1 MRQGGFKPKGHNSG
15 TYWVRANAQ
24 TGGRKKKTKQK
35 VGVDT
40 NGDGKIDSYVDVNSE
55 LVKRDEERTSVD
67 GNPHPLLQWGVSL
80 VLVVAIVIWFFLTY
94 GFA

>member
-1 MRQGGFKPKGHNSG
+1 MRQGGMKPKSHSSG
-15 TYWVRANAQ
+15 VYWVRANAQ

-40 NGDGKIDSYVDVNSE
+40 DGDGKIDTYVDVDSE
-55 LVKRDEERTSVD
+55 LIKRDEERTLVD

-80 VLVVAIVIWFFLTY
+80 VLVVAIVTWLFLTY
-94 GFA
+94 GTS